1 MAMRC
6 GAVSALEIEAFL
18 LGWVEKTIT
27 WLIEFELELVRAS
40 SEIESGS

>member
-27 WLIEFELELVRAS
+27 WLIELELVRAS